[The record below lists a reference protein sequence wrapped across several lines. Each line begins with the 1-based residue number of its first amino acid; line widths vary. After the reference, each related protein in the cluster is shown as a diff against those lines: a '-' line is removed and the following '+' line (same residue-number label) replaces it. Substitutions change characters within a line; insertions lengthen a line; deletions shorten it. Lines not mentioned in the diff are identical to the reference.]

1 MAQPFIPNQQYVA
14 PSGAGYTV
22 QGPSGSQ
29 YYGSQAE
36 AEAAYNQQF
45 PDPTAQPAA
54 TAPGAPSGYNTGL
67 ALGQMGYQA
76 ALERLNRLEIPQFE
90 WQKQFSGEQLG
101 QQESQYARSLGLS
114 QQQFEQLKAYQN
126 ALLAQQNQQIGL
138 QGRQLGIQETLGRGQ
153 LGLGAL
159 GLASQEAL
167 GRQGLG
173 LSAAQAADQAALA
186 RANLV
191 LQSGGPANAFQQQAA
206 LYGLRPNGT
215 LGLGGLLSGEGAP
228 AAFQAPQ
235 APLEA
240 QTAEGIDRQIGGG
253 LYGPNA
259 APQLMNQLAAS
270 SINQPYT
277 SPSAQAALALGGAN
291 AEYATPGSALSQ
303 IPGIG
308 QRYLDAATALSSSNY
323 GVVSDPQQLTAGI
336 DRLVRANPE
345 WQKAS
350 QTGDF
355 ATKQRIERQ
364 GFAQAAGLPEDLVA
378 PIYAQTEA
386 YRQQHG
392 GETMPMEQ
400 VAQLVQ
406 GQAGALKQ
414 RKLTAVAR
422 ETLGL
427 DEAGAQKF
435 VQDWQNQFNTTGT
448 LPNPADLDRDI
459 ARRYGYGGT
468 PTVGAPG
475 YGAPAL
481 PGQGAAPGG
490 TGYGENAPG
499 RMNYSTAGGAG
510 NEMYRMDPAQAAAAQ
525 ARYGP
530 GPAQPIRTATDGAPR
545 MMYDQRPPAVGQGA
559 VPGFGGS
566 GGYQAPSTVDQAQQF
581 LSALPQTNQ
590 INARNF
596 FHADPAS
603 QQFTLSA
610 LRFRG
615 EDPTSALRTLQQ
627 ALPKS
632 TATPVGMVL

>member
-1 MAQPFIPNQQYVA
+1 MALPFVEGSRYVA
-14 PSGAGYTV
+14 PTGEGYTV
-22 QGPSGSQ
+22 AGLPSGSQ
-29 YYGSQAE
+29 YYPTQAE

-45 PDPTAQPAA
+45 PDPAA
-54 TAPGAPSGYNTGL
+54 APPGYTAPGAPSGYNTGL

-76 ALERLNRLEIPQFE
+76 ATERLNRLEIPQFE
-90 WQKQFSGEQLG
+90 WQKEFSGRQLS

-114 QQQFEQLKAYQN
+114 EQQFQQLKAYQN
-126 ALLAQQNQQIGL
+126 ALLEQQNQQIGL
-138 QGRQLGIQETLGRGQ
+138 QGRQLGISETLGRGQ

-215 LGLGGLLSGEGAP
+215 LGLGGLLAGEGSP
-228 AAFQAPQ
+228 AAFRAPQ

-253 LYGPNA
+253 LYGPDA

-277 SPSAQAALALGGAN
+277 SPSAQAALAVGGAN
-291 AEYATPGSALSQ
+291 AEYATPGSVLSQ
-303 IPGIG
+303 IPGLG
-308 QRYLDAATALSSSNY
+308 KRYLDAATQLSQTNY
-323 GVVSDPQQLTAGI
+323 GVVSDPAQLTARI
-336 DRLVRANPE
+336 DQLVRGNPDY
-345 WQKAS
+345 QRAA
-350 QTGDF
+350 QTGDW
-355 ATKQRIERQ
+355 ATKAALERR
-364 GFAQAAGLPEDLVA
+364 GFAEAAGLPEDLIG

-386 YRQQHG
+386 YRQAHG
-392 GETMPMEQ
+392 GEPMPMEA
-400 VAQLVQ
+400 VGRLVQ
-406 GQAGALKQ
+406 AQAGAVKQ
-414 RKLTAVAR
+414 RQQQALAQR
-422 ETLGL
+422 TLGL
-427 DEAGAQKF
+427 SPEQARQFQA
-435 VQDWQNQFNTTGT
+435 DWDQQFGVTGT
-448 LPNPADLDRDI
+448 LPDPADLERDI
-459 ARRYGYGGT
+459 ARRYGYGGGA
-468 PTVGAPG
+468 TVGAG
-475 YGAPAL
+475 AGAGGVYGAPA
-481 PGQGAAPGG
+481 AP
-490 TGYGENAPG
+490 
-499 RMNYSTAGGAG
+499 AGGG
-510 NEMYRMDPAQAAAAQ
+510 EVLGPGTMNVQRRAQAPQ
-525 ARYGP
+525 
-530 GPAQPIRTATDGAPR
+530 TAESLGR
-545 MMYDQRPPAVGQGA
+545 PAVGTGA

-566 GGYQAPSTVDQAQQF
+566 GGYRAPSTVTQAQQF

-596 FHADPAS
+596 FQADPAS

-615 EDPTSALRTLQQ
+615 EDPNSALRTLQQ